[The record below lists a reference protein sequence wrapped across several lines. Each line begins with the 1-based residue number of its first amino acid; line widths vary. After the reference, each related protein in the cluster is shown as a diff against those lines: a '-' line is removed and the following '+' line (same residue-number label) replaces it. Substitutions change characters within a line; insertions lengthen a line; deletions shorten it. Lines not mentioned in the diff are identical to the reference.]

1 MDLSI
6 SAFYYCVY
14 SITSPLTDNTWGP
27 QKEKLKML
35 IEPENQINT
44 SHLLPKSLRKKYSVK
59 DHSGCI
65 LMYYKKFCLGM
76 KKEIKKCV
84 YKGRLLQK
92 RICVRSLRNLLH
104 PAICPQVSKISLNGQ
119 FIYFTAFVYWNGN
132 CWTCPCLPAYR
143 ILCSFFSVLPLAF
156 ITILTIP

>member
-6 SAFYYCVY
+6 SAFCYCAC
-14 SITSPLTDNTWGP
+14 SITSPLTDDTRGP
-27 QKEKLKML
+27 QKEKLKMP

-44 SHLLPKSLRKKYSVK
+44 SHLLPKSLGKKQSVK
-59 DHSGCI
+59 AHSGCV

-76 KKEIKKCV
+76 KKEIRKCV

-104 PAICPQVSKISLNGQ
+104 PVICPQVSKISLNGQ
-119 FIYFTAFVYWNGN
+119 FMYLFYCICLLEWKLLNMSIFACISNIVLLFLWFTFGN
-132 CWTCPCLPAYR
+132 SL
-143 ILCSFFSVLPLAF
+143 
-156 ITILTIP
+156 